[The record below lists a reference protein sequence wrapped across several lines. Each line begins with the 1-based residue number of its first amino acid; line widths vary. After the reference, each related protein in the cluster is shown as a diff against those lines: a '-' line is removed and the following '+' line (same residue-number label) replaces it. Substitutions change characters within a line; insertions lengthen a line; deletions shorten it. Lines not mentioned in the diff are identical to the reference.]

1 MKKTLIF
8 LLYFICILLV
18 ILDVFYNKKD
28 LHSNIEKI
36 PLIFAFS
43 GFFLF
48 IAFICLTDWIGKKI
62 SSIKD
67 DVLTKLQKN
76 KNSG

>member
-43 GFFLF
+43 GFVATLFYVFLSR
-48 IAFICLTDWIGKKI
+48 AFRKI
-62 SSIKD
+62 VLKD
-67 DVLTKLQKN
+67 KDFYDKH
-76 KNSG
+76 

>member
-36 PLIFAFS
+36 PLMDLWQH
-43 GFFLF
+43 FFMFFYRELLEKLF
-48 IAFICLTDWIGKKI
+48 
-62 SSIKD
+62 
-67 DVLTKLQKN
+67 
-76 KNSG
+76 